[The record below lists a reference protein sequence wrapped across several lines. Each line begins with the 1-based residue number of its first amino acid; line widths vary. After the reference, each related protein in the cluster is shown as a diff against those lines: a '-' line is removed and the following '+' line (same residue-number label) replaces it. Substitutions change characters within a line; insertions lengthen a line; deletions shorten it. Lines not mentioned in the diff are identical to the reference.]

1 MNDEKNTTN
10 KNPRDE
16 KPGEISAQTFLVV
29 LTVRGTNS
37 NDIQQSC
44 EPDESTTGS
53 MSKVL
58 ATRAS
63 AVPIEGVS
71 TFATAADARSAIL
84 EYATRTA
91 KGLTTNEDTLRAL
104 DNWVAEFNRV
114 NKP

>member
-1 MNDEKNTTN
+1 MNRQLAACQRFLPPVLLVSTPGCVRADRSETSAAYTT
-10 KNPRDE
+10 
-16 KPGEISAQTFLVV
+16 
-29 LTVRGTNS
+29 
-37 NDIQQSC
+37 
-44 EPDESTTGS
+44 
-53 MSKVL
+53 
-58 ATRAS
+58 